1 MYFPERPALW
11 CLWLACIRK
20 ASPPMEGFVNLASSR
35 SWLVMGES
43 GLNGIHFRWCKSKLE
58 NRASY
63 YTRERGAM
71 GNNKNQA
78 TLISFEQLNIYRSL
92 FPVIRRPPSASPGP
106 ALKPPRQKQQNA
118 AWREM
123 KKAVMLFKEWIK
135 YSFQTLNFFSYWNVR
150 LDNQEGKLTL
160 LEKFRCFP
168 SNFHLYSLRSIPVHH
183 WCDWATFKLF
193 FAKARS

>member
-1 MYFPERPALW
+1 
-11 CLWLACIRK
+11 
-20 ASPPMEGFVNLASSR
+20 
-35 SWLVMGES
+35 MGES

-92 FPVIRRPPSASPGP
+92 FFVIRRPPSISPGL
-106 ALKPPRQKQQNA
+106 ALKPLRQKQQNA
-118 AWREM
+118 VWREM

-135 YSFQTLNFFSYWNVR
+135 YSLQMPDFLLCWNVK
-150 LDNQEGKLTL
+150 LEDWGGKLTL
-160 LEKFRCFP
+160 SENVRCFP
-168 SNFHLYSLRSIPVHH
+168 SKFHSYSL
-183 WCDWATFKLF
+183 
-193 FAKARS
+193 

>member
-1 MYFPERPALW
+1 
-11 CLWLACIRK
+11 
-20 ASPPMEGFVNLASSR
+20 
-35 SWLVMGES
+35 MGES

-118 AWREM
+118 VWREM
-123 KKAVMLFKEWIK
+123 KKAVILFKEWIK
-135 YSFQTLNFFSYWNVR
+135 YNFQTLDLFSYWNVK
-150 LDNQEGKLTL
+150 LDNREGKLTL
-160 LEKFRCFP
+160 FETFRCFP
-168 SNFHLYSLRSIPVHH
+168 NSHFHLYSLQSVPVRR
-183 WCDWATFKLF
+183 WCGWTTFSLF